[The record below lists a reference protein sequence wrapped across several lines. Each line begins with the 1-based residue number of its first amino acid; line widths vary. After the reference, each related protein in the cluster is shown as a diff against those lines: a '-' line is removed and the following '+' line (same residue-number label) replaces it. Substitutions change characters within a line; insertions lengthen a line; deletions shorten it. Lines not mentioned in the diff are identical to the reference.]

1 MLGIHE
7 VVARRPSQSNHP
19 KNSIALAGSESHN
32 DGGIGNRLSAKPELL
47 RQTDALELAGR
58 AFWDFL

>member
-7 VVARRPSQSNHP
+7 VVARPPSQSNHP

-32 DGGIGNRLSAKPELL
+32 DGGIDNRVSAKPELL

-58 AFWDFL
+58 ALWDFL